1 MAASAACRSPPRG
14 SEGTGRTRARAGFAG
29 PECQSSRLCAR
40 TVFSWSRQCRQPAPS
55 APWRRAPAPRA
66 GGGRAAFRFGWG
78 GGGSRRRQAHEQGP
92 AACGA
97 LGDAA
102 LPRWARGAAGGRIRR
117 CLPCGQRRFRVGA
130 PDHGVSREKAGPR
143 SVLPIRL
150 LCRRAGERGRRAFP
164 RKGDGDT
171 RHPANETHPYPA
183 TPSTSTARGKRGALQ
198 GTSSCHRFSR
208 RTSGA

>member
-92 AACGA
+92 ATCGA

-102 LPRWARGAAGGRIRR
+102 LPRWARGAAGVRVRR
-117 CLPCGQRRFRVGA
+117 CLPCGQRRCRVARRILSCRGRKRGFGTFRPSGDFPGA
-130 PDHGVSREKAGPR
+130 P
-143 SVLPIRL
+143 
-150 LCRRAGERGRRAFP
+150 
-164 RKGDGDT
+164 GDGGTDFSPQGAEFFP
-171 RHPANETHPYPA
+171 HAV
-183 TPSTSTARGKRGALQ
+183 TPTLSQ
-198 GTSSCHRFSR
+198 
-208 RTSGA
+208 